1 IGVFMAIV
9 MILVIYNTV
18 VGLMYAFASRFTEPY
33 SKSYYIL
40 IIVMAII
47 TFATTFIGFIEL
59 IGKVFP
65 IMGIFGFI
73 LLIPIFIKGI
83 LKNKPE

>member
-1 IGVFMAIV
+1 
-9 MILVIYNTV
+9 
-18 VGLMYAFASRFTEPY
+18 MYAFASRFTEPY

-40 IIVMAII
+40 ITIMAII